1 MLNTGDQTPDV
12 TLLEKNVPVPLS
24 SFRGKWLVLFFY
36 PKDNTAGCTAEVCSF
51 RDAYE
56 DFVEAGAEVAGV
68 SSDDAASHE
77 RFAAKHRLPFRL
89 LSDPGEIARKAFGIP
104 KTLGLFPGRATF
116 VIDPDGTILHSF
128 NSQFAPLKHVSEAL
142 TTLRG
147 ARD

>member
-1 MLNTGDQTPDV
+1 M
-12 TLLEKNVPVPLS
+12 
-24 SFRGKWLVLFFY
+24 LFFY

-68 SSDDAASHE
+68 SSDDGASHE
-77 RFAAKHRLPFRL
+77 GFAAKHKLPFRL
-89 LSDPGEIARKAFGIP
+89 LTDTDEIARKAFGIP

-116 VIDPDGTILHSF
+116 VIDPGGTVLHAF
-128 NSQFAPLKHVSEAL
+128 NSQFAPLKHVSEAM

>member
-24 SFRGKWLVLFFY
+24 SFRGRWLVLFFY

-77 RFAAKHRLPFRL
+77 RFRRSIVCRSGCLATQMKSRARRSEYPRRSGSFPAARCSSSTGRH
-89 LSDPGEIARKAFGIP
+89 DPACVQLAVRAVEAR
-104 KTLGLFPGRATF
+104 
-116 VIDPDGTILHSF
+116 
-128 NSQFAPLKHVSEAL
+128 Q
-142 TTLRG
+142 
-147 ARD
+147 